1 MANTEHLSIYLKIYQ
16 LIKFLYGRV
25 RSFPKEYK
33 YTLGEEILKLAWQCQ
48 DNIIDA
54 NILPDNKKYF
64 KISELSCSFDKLKIR
79 LRMAQEIN
87 LISAGQYSHMQV
99 YYMKG
104 AGEEIGGWLNWS
116 LSLLREAKPL
126 GVMK

>member
-1 MANTEHLSIYLKIYQ
+1 
-16 LIKFLYGRV
+16 
-25 RSFPKEYK
+25 
-33 YTLGEEILKLAWQCQ
+33 
-48 DNIIDA
+48 
-54 NILPDNKKYF
+54 
-64 KISELSCSFDKLKIR
+64 
-79 LRMAQEIN
+79 MAQEIN

-116 LSLLREAKPL
+116 LSLAREAKPL